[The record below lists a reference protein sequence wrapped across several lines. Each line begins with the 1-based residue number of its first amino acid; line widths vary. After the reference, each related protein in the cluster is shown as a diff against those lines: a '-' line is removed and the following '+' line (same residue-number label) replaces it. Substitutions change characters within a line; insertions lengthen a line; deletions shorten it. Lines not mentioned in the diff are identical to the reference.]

1 MLNERLSE
9 MTHNSYSNHNDSIW
23 NETCW
28 GWFESINRST
38 VNHYYLYPLS
48 YKQEHSNKHTSYWNH
63 HSSSIT
69 TLNTSLTIQS
79 LQIYLYSYTIRM
91 MSSFTTHQSLS
102 YPLIILFIITFLI
115 VFTFN
120 PSRLHISIWIHDI
133 YVTDSLRY
141 WKLSNTL
148 ITI

>member
-23 NETCW
+23 NETCC

-63 HSSSIT
+63 HSSFITKHSI
-69 TLNTSLTIQS
+69 LQQSYQS
-79 LQIYLYSYTIRM
+79 LQSISMHSY
-91 MSSFTTHQSLS
+91 
-102 YPLIILFIITFLI
+102 
-115 VFTFN
+115 
-120 PSRLHISIWIHDI
+120 SIWMMHHSVPPYHSLIHLSSYSSSHFSLFSHSILPDYI
-133 YVTDSLRY
+133 YQFESTTSTLQIVCVTENYRIH
-141 WKLSNTL
+141 W
-148 ITI
+148 